1 MTPLRPDLR
10 NFPLMRECSRFVLPN
25 FLPNFRGCSAK
36 KQGSQELGASLEK
49 EILRRPNSPP
59 AQNKGAAKRPA
70 SVAYT
75 VKELPQPQVLLTLGL
90 LNLNPA
96 PSSVSM

>member
-1 MTPLRPDLR
+1 VVELASCREIKADPSRQNTALVMTALKVAKEDGGKPQVSRPT
-10 NFPLMRECSRFVLPN
+10 
-25 FLPNFRGCSAK
+25 
-36 KQGSQELGASLEK
+36 ASGHLSYRAEGPD
-49 EILRRPNSPP
+49 R
-59 AQNKGAAKRPA
+59 Q
-70 SVAYT
+70 T